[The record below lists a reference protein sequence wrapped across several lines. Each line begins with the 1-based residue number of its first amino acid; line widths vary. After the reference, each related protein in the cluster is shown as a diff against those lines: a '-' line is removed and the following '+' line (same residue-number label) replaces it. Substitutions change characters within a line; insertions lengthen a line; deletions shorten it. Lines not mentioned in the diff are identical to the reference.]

1 MLEVEV
7 KYALPDP
14 AALEATLAERGA
26 TFDPPRR
33 DADHYFNAPDRDFA
47 ATDEAF
53 RVRTIGEE
61 NFVTYKGPKIDRDTK
76 SRVEHEIALRDGP
89 DARDEF
95 CQLLIHLGYR
105 PVAVVAKSRRI
116 AHLSRDG
123 FDVQVSLDDVDEVGH
138 YVEIE
143 VVAEADRF
151 TAAKTTV
158 LALAAELG
166 LTQVERHSYLGL
178 LLERRRNG
186 P

>member
-14 AALEATLAERGA
+14 AALAAQLAERRA
-26 TFDPPRR
+26 AFDPPRR

-53 RVRTIGEE
+53 RIRTIGDA
-61 NFVTYKGPKIDRDTK
+61 NFVTYKGPKIDRETK
-76 SRVEHEIALRDGP
+76 TRLEHEIALRDGP
-89 DARDEF
+89 EALAEF
-95 CQLLIHLGYR
+95 RQLLIHLGYR
-105 PVAVVAKSRRI
+105 PVAVVAKSRRV
-116 AHLSRDG
+116 ARLSRGG

-138 YVEIE
+138 YAEIE
-143 VVAEADRF
+143 VVAPDDRF
-151 TAAKTTV
+151 ADAKAAV

-166 LTQVERHSYLGL
+166 LSQVERHSYLGL
-178 LLERRRNG
+178 LLERRRSQ